1 MAVKLKYL
9 GTNISAH
16 SMSKISNW
24 WIQGL
29 KTNFHIHVGIECTH
43 GFVAFKFQIGVA
55 KSMKSYNE
63 KALSKDLHNIFEC
76 N

>member
-1 MAVKLKYL
+1 MAIKLKYL
-9 GTNISAH
+9 ETNISAH
-16 SMSKISNW
+16 NISKVSNQ

-29 KTNFHIHVGIECTH
+29 KTNFHIHVGIERTH
-43 GFVAFKFQIGVA
+43 GFAAFKFQIGVA
-55 KSMKSYNE
+55 KSMKSYIE